1 MKKIILASKSKDR
14 SELFARL
21 NISFETLNTEI
32 NERDYND
39 QYSDPVELVKELA
52 KLKALKAKEIL
63 KCKEK
68 GTIIIAADTIV
79 EFNGKIIG
87 KARTEEEAFQILK
100 TLVNRSHNLITGIA
114 ISEINDSKVVVDYD
128 ISNVTFLYISDDD
141 IWEYIK
147 TEEWKGRAGAYSI
160 RDRASLFIKEIRG
173 SPSNVIGLPM
183 QKIFKILKSE
193 FRLNLL
199 EF

>member
-68 GTIIIAADTIV
+68 G
-79 EFNGKIIG
+79 
-87 KARTEEEAFQILK
+87 
-100 TLVNRSHNLITGIA
+100 
-114 ISEINDSKVVVDYD
+114 
-128 ISNVTFLYISDDD
+128 
-141 IWEYIK
+141 
-147 TEEWKGRAGAYSI
+147 
-160 RDRASLFIKEIRG
+160 
-173 SPSNVIGLPM
+173 
-183 QKIFKILKSE
+183 
-193 FRLNLL
+193 
-199 EF
+199 